1 MDPAVACIAS
11 TSQRESQIILQLRF
25 CHIQN
30 QSQIRNCNFKQSP
43 GAFNWEKLIRYDKN
57 KFFLTDIVFFL
68 LASTQTVFFME
79 SMMEHVAK
87 ELKLTPEQVRK
98 VNLYQNGQVGL
109 IIIIMVVAN
118 KRSEI

>member
-1 MDPAVACIAS
+1 MGKIYTVW
-11 TSQRESQIILQLRF
+11 QEQVF
-25 CHIQN
+25 
-30 QSQIRNCNFKQSP
+30 FK
-43 GAFNWEKLIRYDKN
+43 
-57 KFFLTDIVFFL
+57 TDIVFFL
-68 LASTQTVFFME
+68 LASTQAVFFME

-87 ELKLTPEQVRK
+87 EVKLTPEQVRK